1 MAEKDNRAALPDILV
16 VGIAGGSGG
25 GKTTLTTNL
34 IRRFGDKVC
43 IVHHDNYYRAH
54 DDLTYEERTRLNYDC
69 PEAFETEMMIEHL
82 RLLKQG
88 RSVHCPVYDFK
99 VHNRSGETIEIEPRP
114 VILVEGIL
122 IFADPTLSDLM
133 DIRVFVDA
141 DADVRLA
148 RRVLRDTEKRGR
160 TVRSVVEQWQN
171 TVKPHAR
178 KVRGAVEEERRHH
191 RAAGRQKP
199 RGARSHR
206 RPHPAASRR
215 ECIRKEPL
223 FIQGRL
229 FSWVRSD
236 EERFVST
243 GGAEPRPYRRS
254 KLRPERNRGQK
265 TAPLPFGRGAICC
278 LDYRRS
284 RLPKTESTY
293 RRKRRKYT
301 NEVSSDAR

>member
-1 MAEKDNRAALPDILV
+1 MAEKANSAALPDILV

-25 GKTTLTTNL
+25 GKTTLTSNL

-88 RSVHCPVYDFK
+88 RSIHCPVYDFK

-122 IFADPTLSDLM
+122 IFADPALSDLM

-148 RRVLRDTEKRGR
+148 RACCAIPKSAAARCAALWSNGR
-160 TVRSVVEQWQN
+160 T
-171 TVKPHAR
+171 P
-178 KVRGAVEEERRHH
+178 
-191 RAAGRQKP
+191 
-199 RGARSHR
+199 
-206 RPHPAASRR
+206 
-215 ECIRKEPL
+215 
-223 FIQGRL
+223 
-229 FSWVRSD
+229 
-236 EERFVST
+236 
-243 GGAEPRPYRRS
+243 
-254 KLRPERNRGQK
+254 
-265 TAPLPFGRGAICC
+265 
-278 LDYRRS
+278 
-284 RLPKTESTY
+284 
-293 RRKRRKYT
+293 
-301 NEVSSDAR
+301 